1 MQVSDTFIWIK
12 QYGVP
17 NSFWLFGRVLGWWV
31 TFWGRVGVIERIET
45 WDVNGEV
52 IWTVVPQLCF
62 SAYGRDWLFLNLGIP
77 FLELLGF
84 PFWIL

>member
-1 MQVSDTFIWIK
+1 M
-12 QYGVP
+12 
-17 NSFWLFGRVLGWWV
+17 
-31 TFWGRVGVIERIET
+31 IERIET